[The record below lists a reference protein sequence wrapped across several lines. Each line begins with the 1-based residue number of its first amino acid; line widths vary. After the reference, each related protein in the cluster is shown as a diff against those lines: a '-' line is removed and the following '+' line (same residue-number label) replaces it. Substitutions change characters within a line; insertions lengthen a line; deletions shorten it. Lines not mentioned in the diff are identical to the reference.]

1 MDNIRIAEKFNHM
14 AKILEFKGESQFKTR
29 AYTNA
34 ARTIKGLDE
43 ELQLLHKEGRLEDI
57 PGIGKILK
65 SKIVEMLETGTFEA
79 YEKIMDEIPAGIIE
93 IMNVPG
99 IGPKTARLF
108 YEKLGVQTVD
118 ELSMA
123 AREHRIRRLPRM
135 GEKQE
140 EKILRSIVRLKEDKD
155 HGRHPYVLAKD
166 IAAEIRDF
174 LDLKPD
180 IEKVAIAGSLR
191 RKQDTV
197 GDIDLIAISEEP
209 EKAISYFTGIEKAE
223 EILESG
229 TTKASIIYPGNFRV
243 DLRVVSRESYGSMLQ
258 HFTGSKEHNIHL
270 RKLAL
275 SKGYSLNEYGLTDEN
290 SGELTKFSS
299 EEKLYDELGLGYL
312 QPELREDR
320 GEVEASLRGKIPRL
334 IERKDIKGDLHVHS
348 NWSDGANTME
358 ELAEAAIQRGYEY
371 IAITDHSHSTGVANG
386 LSDKR
391 LLEHIDAIDKLNE
404 KYDEI
409 RILSGSECDIKA
421 DGKLDYS
428 NDLLEQLDIVV
439 VAVHAG
445 LDQDRKKMTKRIVSA
460 LENEHVDIM
469 AHPTGRKFGKRP
481 PYDVDMETVIQAAND
496 NEKVLEINSS
506 PWRLDLSDINAKRA
520 KDHGV
525 MLAINTD
532 THTIDHLDNIEYGIN
547 MARRAWVEPDDV
559 LNTKNLK
566 QISSRLDIPKE

>member
-14 AKILEFKGESQFKTR
+14 AKMLEFKGENQFKTR

-43 ELQLLHKEGRLEDI
+43 ELQVIHKEGSIEDI
-57 PGIGKILK
+57 PGIGKILE

-79 YEKIMDEIPAGIIE
+79 YEKTMDEIPAGIIE
-93 IMNVPG
+93 IMNIPG

-118 ELSMA
+118 ELSRA

-140 EKILRSIVRLKEDKD
+140 EKILRSIARQKEDKN
-155 HGRHPYVLAKD
+155 HGRHPYVLAKE
-166 IAAEIRDF
+166 IATEIVDF
-174 LDLKPD
+174 LDLCPD

-197 GDIDLIAISEEP
+197 GDIDLIAISKEP
-209 EKAISYFTGIEKAE
+209 EKAISYFTGMEKVE
-223 EILESG
+223 EVLESG
-229 TTKASIIYPGNFRV
+229 TAKAAIIYPGNFHV
-243 DLRVVSRESYGSMLQ
+243 DLRIVSRDSYGSMLQ

-270 RKLAL
+270 RKLAI
-275 SKGYSLNEYGLTDEN
+275 SKGYSLNEYGLTDESTGN
-290 SGELTKFSS
+290 LTKFSS
-299 EEKLYDELGLGYL
+299 EEDLYENLGLEYL
-312 QPELREDR
+312 PPELREDR
-320 GEVEASLRGKIPRL
+320 GEVEAALRGKLPQL

-348 NWSDGANTME
+348 TWSDGANTIE
-358 ELAEAAIQRGYEY
+358 EIVDAAILRGYEY

-391 LLEHIDAIDKLNE
+391 LLEHINAIDKLNE
-404 KYDEI
+404 KYDGI
-409 RILSGSECDIKA
+409 RILSGTECDIRA

-428 NDLLEQLDIVV
+428 NNLLEQLDIVI

-460 LENEHVDIM
+460 LENEHVDIL

-481 PYDVDMETVIQAAND
+481 AYDVDIEKVIATAKDND
-496 NEKVLEINSS
+496 KVLEINSS
-506 PWRLDLSDINAKRA
+506 PWRLDLDDINAKRA
-520 KDHGV
+520 KERGV

-532 THTIDHLDNIEYGIN
+532 THAIDHLDNIEFGIN

-559 LNTKNLK
+559 LNTKDLK
-566 QISSRLDIPKE
+566 QLCSKLGIPK

>member
-1 MDNIRIAEKFNHM
+1 MDNIQIAEKFNHM
-14 AKILEFKGESQFKTR
+14 AQMLEFKGESQFKTR

-43 ELQLLHKEGRLEDI
+43 ELKVLHKEGSIEDI
-57 PGIGKILK
+57 PGVGKILK

-79 YEKIMDEIPAGIIE
+79 YENTMDEIPAGIIE
-93 IMNVPG
+93 IMNIPG
-99 IGPKTARLF
+99 IGSKTARLF

-118 ELSMA
+118 ELSRA

-166 IAAEIRDF
+166 IAREITDY
-174 LDLKPD
+174 LDLSQY

-209 EKAISYFTGIEKAE
+209 EKAISYFTGMDKVE

-229 TTKASIIYPGNFRV
+229 TTKASIIYPGNFHV
-243 DLRVVSRESYGSMLQ
+243 DLRVVSRDTYGSMLQ

-275 SKGYSLNEYGLTDEN
+275 SKGYSLNEYGMNDE
-290 SGELTKFSS
+290 STGKLIKFSS
-299 EEKLYDELGLGYL
+299 EEKLYEELGLGYL
-312 QPELREDR
+312 SPELREDR
-320 GEVEASLRGKIPRL
+320 GEVEASLRDKLPRL

-391 LLEHIDAIDKLNE
+391 LLEHIDAIDRLNE

-409 RILSGSECDIKA
+409 RILSGTECDIKV

-428 NDLLEQLDIVV
+428 NDLLERLDIVV

-445 LDQDRKKMTKRIVSA
+445 LEQDRKKMTRRIVSA

-481 PYDVDMETVIQAAND
+481 PYDVDMETVILAAKD

-506 PWRLDLSDINAKRA
+506 PWRLDLNDTNAKRA
-520 KDHGV
+520 KEHGV

-532 THTIDHLDNIEYGIN
+532 THAIDHLDNIEFGIN
-547 MARRAWVEPDDV
+547 MARRAWIEPDDV
-559 LNTKNLK
+559 LNTMSLK
-566 QISSRLDIPKE
+566 QIYSRLDIPKE

>member
-1 MDNIRIAEKFNHM
+1 MDNIQIAEKFNHM
-14 AKILEFKGESQFKTR
+14 AQMLEFKGESQFKTR

-43 ELQLLHKEGRLEDI
+43 ELKVLHKEGSIEDI
-57 PGIGKILK
+57 PGVGKILK

-79 YEKIMDEIPAGIIE
+79 YENTMDEIPAGIIE
-93 IMNVPG
+93 IMNIPG
-99 IGPKTARLF
+99 IGSKTARLF

-118 ELSMA
+118 ELSRA

-166 IAAEIRDF
+166 IAREITDY
-174 LDLKPD
+174 LDLSQY

-209 EKAISYFTGIEKAE
+209 EKAISYFTGMDKVE

-229 TTKASIIYPGNFRV
+229 TTKASIIYPGNFHV
-243 DLRVVSRESYGSMLQ
+243 DLRVVSRDTYGSMLQ

-275 SKGYSLNEYGLTDEN
+275 SKGYSLNEYGMNYESTGKLI
-290 SGELTKFSS
+290 KFSS
-299 EEKLYDELGLGYL
+299 EEKLYEELGLGYL
-312 QPELREDR
+312 SPELREDR
-320 GEVEASLRGKIPRL
+320 GEVEASLRDKLPRL

-391 LLEHIDAIDKLNE
+391 LLEHIDAIDRLNE

-409 RILSGSECDIKA
+409 RILSGTECDIKV

-428 NDLLEQLDIVV
+428 NDLLERLDIVV

-445 LDQDRKKMTKRIVSA
+445 LEQDRKKMTRRIVSA

-481 PYDVDMETVIQAAND
+481 PYDVDMETVILAAKD

-506 PWRLDLSDINAKRA
+506 PWRLDLNDTNAKRA
-520 KDHGV
+520 KEHGV

-532 THTIDHLDNIEYGIN
+532 THAIDHLDNIEFGIN
-547 MARRAWVEPDDV
+547 MARRAWIEPDDV
-559 LNTKNLK
+559 LNTMSLK
-566 QISSRLDIPKE
+566 QIYSRLDIPKE

>member
-14 AKILEFKGESQFKTR
+14 AKMLEFKGESQFKTR

-43 ELQLLHKEGRLEDI
+43 ELQVLHREGSLEDI

-79 YEKIMDEIPAGIIE
+79 YERTMDEIPAGIIE
-93 IMNVPG
+93 IMNIPG

-118 ELSMA
+118 ELSRA

-140 EKILRSIVRLKEDKD
+140 EKILRSIVRQKEDKD
-155 HGRHPYVLAKD
+155 HGRHPYVLAKEVAREITD
-166 IAAEIRDF
+166 I
-174 LDLKPD
+174 LNLSPD

-209 EKAISYFTGIEKAE
+209 EKVISHFTEMEKVE
-223 EILESG
+223 EVLESG
-229 TTKASIIYPGNFRV
+229 TTKASIMYPGNFHV
-243 DLRVVSRESYGSMLQ
+243 DLRVVNRDSYGSMMQ

-299 EEKLYDELGLGYL
+299 EENLYKLLGLKYL
-312 QPELREDR
+312 PPELREDR
-320 GEVEASLRGKIPRL
+320 GEVEAALRGKLPRL
-334 IERKDIKGDLHVHS
+334 IEKKDIKGDFHVHS
-348 NWSDGANTME
+348 NWSDGVNTME

-391 LLEHIDAIDKLNE
+391 LLEHIDAIERLNE

-409 RILSGSECDIKA
+409 RILSGTECDIKA

-428 NDLLEQLDIVV
+428 NELLEQLDIVV

-481 PYDVDMETVIQAAND
+481 PYDVDMETVIQTAKD
-496 NEKVLEINSS
+496 NEKILEINSS
-506 PWRLDLSDINAKRA
+506 PWRLDLNDINAKRA
-520 KDHGV
+520 KEHGV

-532 THTIDHLDNIEYGIN
+532 THAIEQLDNIEYGIN

-559 LNTKNLK
+559 LNTMSLK
-566 QISSRLDIPKE
+566 QICSRLDIPKE

>member
-43 ELQLLHKEGRLEDI
+43 ELLVLHKEGTIENI
-57 PGIGKILK
+57 PGIGKILS

-79 YEKIMDEIPAGIIE
+79 YERTKDEIPAGIIE
-93 IMNVPG
+93 IMNIPG

-108 YEKLGVQTVD
+108 YKKLGVQTLD
-118 ELSMA
+118 ELSRA

-140 EKILRSIVRLKEDKD
+140 EKILRSIVRQKKDKD
-155 HGRHPYVLAKD
+155 HGRHPFVLAKD

-174 LDLKPD
+174 LDLSPD

-191 RKQDTV
+191 RKQDTI
-197 GDIDLIAISEEP
+197 GDIDIIAISEEP
-209 EKAISYFTGIEKAE
+209 KKAISYFTGMEKVE
-223 EILESG
+223 EVLESG
-229 TTKASIIYPGNFRV
+229 TTKASIIYPGNYHV
-243 DLRVVSRESYGSMLQ
+243 DLRVVNRDSYGSMLQ
-258 HFTGSKEHNIHL
+258 YFTGSKEHNIHL

-275 SKGYSLNEYGLTDEN
+275 SKGYSLNEYGLTDEKT
-290 SGELTKFSS
+290 GELTKFSS
-299 EEKLYDELGLGYL
+299 EENLYNELGLGYL
-312 QPELREDR
+312 PPELREDR
-320 GEVEASLRGKIPRL
+320 GEVETSLRGKLPRL
-334 IERKDIKGDLHVHS
+334 IERKDIKGDFHVHS

-358 ELAEAAIQRGYEY
+358 ELAEAAIQKGYEY
-371 IAITDHSHSTGVANG
+371 IAITDHSYSTGVANG

-404 KYDEI
+404 KYNDI
-409 RILSGSECDIKA
+409 RILSGTECDIKA
-421 DGKLDYS
+421 NGKLDYS
-428 NDLLEQLDIVV
+428 NDLLEQLDIVI

-445 LDQDRKKMTKRIVSA
+445 LDQDRKKITKRIVSA

-481 PYDVDMETVIQAAND
+481 PYDMDMETIIQAAKD

-506 PWRLDLSDINAKRA
+506 PWRLDLNDVNAKKA
-520 KDHGV
+520 KEHGV

-532 THTIDHLDNIEYGIN
+532 THIIDHMDNIAYGIN
-547 MARRAWVEPDDV
+547 IARRAWIESDDV
-559 LNTKNLK
+559 LNTMKLK
-566 QISSRLDIPKE
+566 KICSRLGISKE

>member
-1 MDNIRIAEKFNHM
+1 MDNIQIAEKFNHM
-14 AKILEFKGESQFKTR
+14 AQMLEFKGESQFKTR

-43 ELQLLHKEGRLEDI
+43 ELKVLHKEGSIEDI
-57 PGIGKILK
+57 PGVGKILK

-79 YEKIMDEIPAGIIE
+79 YENTMDEIPAGIIE
-93 IMNVPG
+93 IMNIPG
-99 IGPKTARLF
+99 IGSKTARLF

-118 ELSMA
+118 ELSRA

-166 IAAEIRDF
+166 IAREITDY
-174 LDLKPD
+174 LDLSQY

-209 EKAISYFTGIEKAE
+209 EKAISYFTGMDKVE

-229 TTKASIIYPGNFRV
+229 TTKASIIYSGNFHV
-243 DLRVVSRESYGSMLQ
+243 DLRVVSRDTYGSMLQ

-275 SKGYSLNEYGLTDEN
+275 SKGYSLNEYGMNDE
-290 SGELTKFSS
+290 STGKLIKFSS
-299 EEKLYDELGLGYL
+299 EEKLYEELGLGYL
-312 QPELREDR
+312 SPELREDR
-320 GEVEASLRGKIPRL
+320 GEVEASLRDKLPRL

-409 RILSGSECDIKA
+409 RILSGTECDIKA

-428 NDLLEQLDIVV
+428 NDLLERLDIVV

-445 LDQDRKKMTKRIVSA
+445 LDQDRKKMTKRIVFA
-460 LENEHVDIM
+460 FENEHVDIM

-481 PYDVDMETVIQAAND
+481 PYDVDMETVIQAAKD

-506 PWRLDLSDINAKRA
+506 PWRLDLNDINAKRA
-520 KDHGV
+520 KEHGV

-532 THTIDHLDNIEYGIN
+532 THTIDHLDNIEFGIN
-547 MARRAWVEPDDV
+547 MARRAWIEPDDV
-559 LNTKNLK
+559 LNTMSLK
-566 QISSRLDIPKE
+566 QICSRLDIPKE